1 MNAVRR
7 GAGALAL
14 VVAGVL
20 FLAYPIV
27 RPYSDESSMQGAVA
41 IGSPWWVVAHLC
53 AVVGFVLLPLGLL
66 VLRDLVAGT
75 RAARLATSALVVTWV
90 GVGFVLPYYGAE
102 VFGLNALARR
112 VERTDDIALLS
123 LASDIRYA
131 PAAMVTFGLGLV
143 ALAVGAVL
151 VGVTIWRAAA
161 SLRWA
166 GIVFAVAFVLYLP
179 QFFGPS
185 ALRMVHGLLVAVG
198 CVLVALVVWRGVPR
212 TAGAVQP
219 GSQDTWPRSRA

>member
-1 MNAVRR
+1 MNTVRR

-14 VVAGVL
+14 AVAGVL
-20 FLAYPIV
+20 FLVYPVV
-27 RPYSDESSMQGAVA
+27 RPYSDEASMQGAAA

-66 VLRDLVAGT
+66 VLRDLVAGSD
-75 RAARLATSALVVTWV
+75 AARLAGSALVVTWI

-102 VFGLNALARR
+102 IFGLNALARR
-112 VERTDDIALLS
+112 VERTGDASLLG
-123 LASDIRYA
+123 LASDVRYA
-131 PAAMVTFGLGLV
+131 PAALATFGLGLV

-151 VGVTIWRAAA
+151 VGVTLWRAMP

-179 QFFGPS
+179 QFFGPPF
-185 ALRMVHGLLVAVG
+185 LRMAHGVLVAVG
-198 CVLVALVVWRGVPR
+198 CASVAVAVRRGVPR
-212 TAGAVQP
+212 PARAGSA
-219 GSQDTWPRSRA
+219 G